1 MRIGWLGAAIVVA
14 ALLIGEPAIAFAQ
27 DMTKAVDKESTGIF
41 TSILRILIRWIFP
54 LGAAYCFLYGIV
66 GKGVKRGEW
75 DMAAIAFVVI
85 QLVSHAA
92 SLPFQSAMPRPAG
105 GNAASAAGQAASA
118 LAA

>member
-1 MRIGWLGAAIVVA
+1 MKIGWLGAAVVVIALFA
-14 ALLIGEPAIAFAQ
+14 AEPSWAAAAQ

-75 DMAAIAFVVI
+75 DMAAICAV
-85 QLVSHAA
+85 AA
-92 SLPFQSAMPRPAG
+92 I
-105 GNAASAAGQAASA
+105 A
-118 LAA
+118 LALFPKLLGTVFDVDMGPILK

>member
-1 MRIGWLGAAIVVA
+1 MKIGWLGAAIVVIALFA
-14 ALLIGEPAIAFAQ
+14 AEPSVAAAAQ

-75 DMAAIAFVVI
+75 DMAAICAV
-85 QLVSHAA
+85 AA
-92 SLPFQSAMPRPAG
+92 I
-105 GNAASAAGQAASA
+105 A
-118 LAA
+118 LALFPKLLGTVFDVDMGPILK